1 MKELERLAAEHARA
15 AVRLDRV
22 GMKKKAAQRYR
33 EAIRLLSRLI
43 ELTDD
48 SMMKQIYLEK
58 KQQYERRIKDLTE
71 SVYEGFRGLS
81 KQAKEPGFAEDLIVE
96 NPPPITWEDII
107 GLDHAKKAIRESI
120 CLLYTSPSPRDRG

>member
-15 AVRLDRV
+15 AVRLDKV
-22 GMKKKAAQRYR
+22 GMKKEAAQRYR

-58 KQQYERRIKDLTE
+58 KQQYERRIKDLAE

-81 KQAKEPGFAEDLIVE
+81 KQAKEPGFAEDLILSL
-96 NPPPITWEDII
+96 IHI
-107 GLDHAKKAIRESI
+107 
-120 CLLYTSPSPRDRG
+120 